1 MTALTKDR
9 NTASR
14 VNLLYVF
21 GMAAATKIYAG
32 SIVCVDA
39 TGFATPGIV
48 STALTAVGRAEE
60 QVDNS
65 AGADA
70 DVTVQVSKGVFLF
83 ANAGDITIAHI
94 GALAY
99 INDDQTVSSVSTSK
113 TTAGTIKQVDSD
125 GVWVEIV

>member
-1 MTALTKDR
+1 MAALTKDR

-14 VNLLYVF
+14 SDDLYVF
-21 GMAAATKIYAG
+21 GVAAAATIFAG

-39 TGFATPGIV
+39 TGFATPGVV

-70 DVTVQVSKGVFLF
+70 DLTIQVSKGVFLF

-99 INDDQTVSSVSTSK
+99 IDDDQTVSSVLTSK
-113 TTAGTIKQVDSD
+113 TEAGIIKQVDSD
-125 GVWVEIV
+125 GVWVEIK